1 MAAKSNFRRWTRE
14 ETIIVFNLYCQLPFK
29 DSSKFHPDVQR
40 FAKLVNRT
48 PSAVNM
54 KIGNFGSFDPELKR
68 RGITGLRNASRL
80 DKEIWD
86 EFHNDWQTLIDESEH
101 LIEEREKALN
111 NVLAVDRTFDFDGE
125 EHPERVGRERLTV
138 SRVRENQPF
147 FRKAI
152 LSAYGSVCCVTG
164 IDIESLLVASHIKP
178 WAESDNTEKLNPQ
191 NGLCL
196 NALHDRAFDRGLI
209 AVSDDYTII
218 VSEQVSHSKSGTVR
232 EMLSGYEGQKI
243 KLPIRFIPRSDFIEW
258 HRNNIFL
265 G

>member
-1 MAAKSNFRRWTRE
+1 
-14 ETIIVFNLYCQLPFK
+14 
-29 DSSKFHPDVQR
+29 
-40 FAKLVNRT
+40 
-48 PSAVNM
+48 M
-54 KIGNFGSFDPELKR
+54 KIGNFGSFDPELKK

-86 EFHNDWQTLIDESEH
+86 EFHNDWQTLIDESER
-101 LIEEREKALN
+101 LIAEREKALN
-111 NVLAVDRTFDFDGE
+111 NVLAVDRPLDSE
-125 EHPERVGRERLTV
+125 EHPERVGRERLAV
-138 SRVRENQPF
+138 RRVRENQPF

-152 LSAYGSVCCVTG
+152 LSAYESACCVTG
-164 IDIESLLVASHIKP
+164 IDIETLLVASHIKP

-209 AVSDDYTII
+209 AVSDDYTIM
-218 VSEQVSHSKSGTVR
+218 VSEQVSHSRSDAVR
-232 EMLSGYEGQKI
+232 SLLLGYEGQAI
-243 KLPIRFIPRSDFIEW
+243 KLPNRFLPRPDFIEW

>member
-1 MAAKSNFRRWTRE
+1 MVTKPSFRRWTRE
-14 ETIIVFNLYCQLPFK
+14 ETIIVFYLYCQIPFK
-29 DSSKFHPDVQR
+29 DSNKSHPDVQR
-40 FAKLVNRT
+40 FAKLVDRT

-86 EFHNDWQTLIDESEH
+86 EFHDNWQALIDESER
-101 LIEEREKALN
+101 LISEREKEVDGAPD
-111 NVLAVDRTFDFDGE
+111 VITPDIEAIEAYTQMQGKERLAVR
-125 EHPERVGRERLTV
+125 
-138 SRVRENQPF
+138 RVRENQPF

-152 LSAYGSVCCVTG
+152 LAAYESECCITG
-164 IDIESLLVASHIKP
+164 IDIETLLVASHIKP
-178 WAESDNTEKLNPQ
+178 WAESDSSEKLNPQ

-209 AVSDDYTII
+209 AVSDDYMIM
-218 VSEQVSHSKSGTVR
+218 VSGQVSYSSNDAVR
-232 EMLSGYEGQKI
+232 SLLLGYEGQQI
-243 KLPIRFIPRSDFIEW
+243 KLPTRFIPRPDFIEW
-258 HRNNIFL
+258 HRNNIFV

>member
-1 MAAKSNFRRWTRE
+1 MAARVDFRRWTRE
-14 ETIIVFNLYCQLPFK
+14 ETIIVFNLYCQIPFK
-29 DSSKFHPDVQR
+29 DSNKSHPDVQR

-54 KIGNFGSFDPELKR
+54 KIGNFGSFDPELKK

-86 EFHNDWQTLIDESEH
+86 EFHNDWQTLIDESER
-101 LIEEREKALN
+101 LIAEREKALN
-111 NVLAVDRTFDFDGE
+111 NVLAVDLPIYRE
-125 EHPERVGRERLTV
+125 EHPERVGRERLAV
-138 SRVRENQPF
+138 VRVRENQPF

-152 LSAYGSVCCVTG
+152 LSAYESACCVTG
-164 IDIESLLVASHIKP
+164 IDIETLLVASHIKP
-178 WAESDNTEKLNPQ
+178 WAESDSTEKLNPQ

-209 AVSDDYTII
+209 AVSDDYTIM

-243 KLPIRFIPRSDFIEW
+243 KLPTRFIPRSDFIEW

>member
-1 MAAKSNFRRWTRE
+1 MAAKSNFRRWTRD
-14 ETIIVFNLYCQLPFK
+14 ETIIVFYLYCQIPFK
-29 DSSKFHPDVQR
+29 DSNKSHTDVQR

-86 EFHNDWQTLIDESEH
+86 EFHDNWQALIDESER
-101 LIEEREKALN
+101 LIAEREGKTEITPHIGAHTQKYGKER
-111 NVLAVDRTFDFDGE
+111 LAVRT
-125 EHPERVGRERLTV
+125 
-138 SRVRENQPF
+138 VRENQPF

-152 LSAYGSVCCVTG
+152 LSAYESECCITG
-164 IDIESLLVASHIKP
+164 IDIETLLVASHIKP
-178 WAESDNTEKLNPQ
+178 WAESDSSEKLNPQ

-209 AVSDDYTII
+209 AVANDYTII
-218 VSEQVSHSKSGTVR
+218 VSRQVSHTTSAAVR
-232 EMLSGYEGQKI
+232 NMLLGYEGQKI
-243 KLPIRFIPRSDFIEW
+243 KLPTRFIPRPDFMEW
-258 HRNNIFL
+258 HRNNVFVR
-265 G
+265 